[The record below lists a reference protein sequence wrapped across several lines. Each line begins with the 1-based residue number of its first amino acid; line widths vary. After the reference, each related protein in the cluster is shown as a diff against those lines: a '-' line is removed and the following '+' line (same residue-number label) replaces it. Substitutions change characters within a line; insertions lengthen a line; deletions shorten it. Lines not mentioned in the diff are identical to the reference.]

1 MTLFHRGAVAA
12 LTVTCVL
19 GLAGCGGSDKPTDNG
34 VDATQADATQADEE
48 GAEAG
53 GGGDAGKG
61 ATDTGDTDDTGDT
74 GDTDDDTGTDTET
87 DTGATVPV
95 AEAWATSAAAA
106 GSVAQSDEYDFDCPA
121 GGTTASEI
129 WGGDD
134 GQYTDDSS
142 ICVAAVHA
150 GLITPARGGT
160 VHVTT
165 TEGLDSYGGSTANGV
180 TSTPWG
186 AWGTS
191 FEVSA
196 G

>member
-74 GDTDDDTGTDTET
+74 GDTDDDTGTDTVT

-121 GGTTASEI
+121 GGIIGTMI
-129 WGGDD
+129 WGGGG
-134 GQYTDDSS
+134 GQYTDDSA

-150 GLITPARGGT
+150 GLITPERGGT
-160 VHVTT
+160 VHVRTT
-165 TEGLDSYGGSTANGV
+165 AGLDSYVGSTANGV
-180 TSTPWG
+180 TSHPWG
-186 AWGTS
+186 AWGAS

-196 G
+196 D